1 MMNRQVRLSAGTVH
15 YREQGEG
22 PTIVFIHGAL
32 MNGQLW
38 DQVVAQLGGQFRC
51 VVPELPFAGHRTAM
65 DADADLTPPGCARLI
80 AEFLDT
86 LDLRDVTLVANDTGG
101 AITQLVAA
109 DHPER
114 IARLVLTPCD
124 TYEHF
129 FPRWFRYVQV
139 AAHLPGGVW
148 LLAQSLRLP
157 PLRRSPIGYGWLAK
171 RPIPA
176 DLLADW
182 VRPVISERGVR
193 RDAGK
198 FIRGIRKRYTIE
210 AAQRLRTFDRP
221 TLLAFAAD
229 DKFFPPAHAERL
241 AKDIPRAQVRVIDDS
256 RTLAPLDRP
265 DAVAALIREFA
276 AMAV

>member
-1 MMNRQVRLSAGTVH
+1 MTNRQIRLTQGTIH
-15 YREQGEG
+15 YRDIGEG
-22 PTIVFIHGAL
+22 PTLVLIHGAL
-32 MNGQLW
+32 MNGHLW
-38 DQVVAQLGGQFRC
+38 DAVLAQLGSEFRC
-51 VVPELPFAGHRTAM
+51 IVPELPFAGHKAAM
-65 DADADLTPPGCARLI
+65 DANADLTPPGCARLI

-86 LDLRDVTLVANDTGG
+86 LDLHDVTLVANDTGG
-101 AITQLVAA
+101 AITQILCAN
-109 DHPER
+109 HPER
-114 IARLVLTPCD
+114 IGRLILTPCD

-139 AAHLPGGVW
+139 TAHLPGGVW
-148 LLAQSLRLP
+148 LLAQSLRIPL
-157 PLRRSPIGYGWLAK
+157 LRRSPIGYGWLAK

-182 VRPVISERGVR
+182 VTPVITDRGIR

-221 TLLAFAAD
+221 TLLAFATE
-229 DKFFPPAHAERL
+229 DKFFPPQHAERL
-241 AKDIPRAQVRVIDDS
+241 AKDIPNAQLKTIDDS

-265 DAVAALIREFA
+265 DAVATLIREFA
-276 AMAV
+276 TVAA